1 MKRMVAQILAA
12 AALLMPLASMGAQS
26 MKSDIWSTSALLERA
41 GKLKERAA
49 AGVGSASE
57 TLEKYPHHFTMLA
70 FRARSGGAE
79 LHRDYAD
86 LFVILDG
93 RATLV
98 TGGAIEGAH
107 GTGEGETRGT
117 AVTGGQSR
125 EVSAG
130 DVVHIPAGAT
140 VTYFVTKVEE
150 GR

>member
-1 MKRMVAQILAA
+1 
-12 AALLMPLASMGAQS
+12 
-26 MKSDIWSTSALLERA
+26 
-41 GKLKERAA
+41 
-49 AGVGSASE
+49 
-57 TLEKYPHHFTMLA
+57 MLA

-130 DVVHIPAGAT
+130 DVVHIPAGMNHQMLVPEGAT
-140 VTYFVTKVEE
+140 VTYFVTKLEE